1 MKTKE
6 RIILATLDL
15 AAEHGL
21 KSLSMSQIA
30 EAVGIR
36 KPSLYNHFDSKES
49 LIREMYQYLRE
60 QSKANQTPP
69 ALDMSLSAYE
79 ILCQYVASYKQMV
92 SNEAMLN
99 FYKVIYAERTTNPDA
114 AQILIEE
121 TNKMVAATKMLLQ
134 YLAEQDKL
142 EITDQDSAAISF
154 AMTIHSFIDFE
165 FDCAQTDEQF
175 DTRQINNYIKWFC
188 AQNQKEAK

>member
-30 EAVGIR
+30 EAVGIK
-36 KPSLYNHFDSKES
+36 KPSLYNHFDSKET
-49 LIREMYQYLRE
+49 LISEMYQYLRE
-60 QSKANQTPP
+60 QSKTNQSLP
-69 ALDMSLSAYE
+69 APDISADVSE
-79 ILCQYVASYKQMV
+79 ILSRYVTSYRRMV
-92 SNEAMLN
+92 SDEAMLK
-99 FYKVIYAERTTNPDA
+99 FYKVVYAERTTNPAA

-134 YLAEQDKL
+134 YLAEQGKL
-142 EITDQDSAAISF
+142 AITDLDSAAISF
-154 AMTIHSFIDFE
+154 SMTIHSLIDYE
-165 FDCAQTDEQF
+165 FDCAQADEQF
-175 DTRQINNYIKWFC
+175 DASQIDNYIKWFC

>member
-21 KSLSMSQIA
+21 KSLSMLQIA
-30 EAVGIR
+30 EAVGIK
-36 KPSLYNHFDSKES
+36 KPSLYNHFDSNEA
-49 LIREMYQYLRE
+49 LISEMYQYLRE
-60 QSKANQTPP
+60 QSKTNQSLP
-69 ALDMSLSAYE
+69 APDISADVSE
-79 ILCQYVASYKQMV
+79 ILSRYVTSYRQMV
-92 SNEAMLN
+92 SDEAMLK
-99 FYKVIYAERTTNPDA
+99 FYKVVYAERTTNPAA

-134 YLAEQDKL
+134 YLAEQGKL
-142 EITDQDSAAISF
+142 AITDLDSAAISF
-154 AMTIHSFIDFE
+154 AMTIHSLIDFE
-165 FDCAQTDEQF
+165 FDCAQADEQF
-175 DTRQINNYIKWFC
+175 DTSQIDNYIKWFC

>member
-15 AAEHGL
+15 AAEYGL

-30 EAVGIR
+30 EAVGIK
-36 KPSLYNHFDSKES
+36 KPSLYNHFDSKET
-49 LIREMYQYLRE
+49 LISEMYQYLRE
-60 QSKANQTPP
+60 QSKTNQSLP
-69 ALDMSLSAYE
+69 APDISADVSE
-79 ILCQYVASYKQMV
+79 ILSRYVTSYRQMV
-92 SNEAMLN
+92 SDEAMLK
-99 FYKVIYAERTTNPDA
+99 FYKVVYAERTTNSAA

-134 YLAEQDKL
+134 YLSEQGKL
-142 EITDQDSAAISF
+142 AITDLDSAAISF
-154 AMTIHSFIDFE
+154 AMTINSLIDFE
-165 FDCAQTDEQF
+165 FDCAQADEQF
-175 DTRQINNYIKWFC
+175 DASQIDNYIKWFC

>member
-30 EAVGIR
+30 EAVGIK
-36 KPSLYNHFDSKES
+36 KPSLYNHFDSKET
-49 LIREMYQYLRE
+49 LISEMYQYLRE
-60 QSKANQTPP
+60 QSKTNQSLP
-69 ALDMSLSAYE
+69 APDISADVSE
-79 ILCQYVASYKQMV
+79 ILSRYVTSYKQMV
-92 SNEAMLN
+92 SDEAMLK
-99 FYKVIYAERTTNPDA
+99 FYKVVYAERTTNPAA

-134 YLAEQDKL
+134 YLAEQGKL
-142 EITDQDSAAISF
+142 AITDLDSAAISF
-154 AMTIHSFIDFE
+154 AMTIHSLIDFE
-165 FDCAQTDEQF
+165 FDCAQADEQF
-175 DTRQINNYIKWFC
+175 DASQIDNYIKWFC

>member
-15 AAEHGL
+15 AAEYGL

-49 LIREMYQYLRE
+49 LIREMYQFLRE

-79 ILCQYVASYKQMV
+79 ILCQYVASYKQMI
-92 SNEAMLN
+92 SNEAMMN

-114 AQILIEE
+114 AQILIDE

-134 YLAEQDKL
+134 YLAEQGKL
-142 EITDQDSAAISF
+142 AISDLDSAAISF
-154 AMTIHSFIDFE
+154 AMTIHSLIDFE
-165 FDCAQTDEQF
+165 LDCAQTDEQF
-175 DTRQINNYIKWFC
+175 DTSQINNFIKWFC
-188 AQNQKEAK
+188 VQNQKEAK